1 MTIGGK
7 IISLESVDSTNSL
20 LLSDRYR
27 LMPSGT
33 VMTAETQTAGRGR
46 GNKIWF
52 SPKGGLYFSILLD
65 AQTDLNEYN
74 KLALMIAFAIR
85 GQLIQYSENADMR
98 IKWPNDILAD
108 GRKICG
114 ILTQAK
120 TRGETS
126 RVAVGIGI
134 NLNIAKPDFPQDMD
148 IDPVSLSELAGEPID
163 KDLFLRELLDR
174 IEKVHND
181 FLDGGFEK
189 ILDDINAV
197 LFSKGREMDFSI
209 KGRTKNFRVL
219 GINPDATLR
228 VYSPE
233 TGIITINIID
243 TK

>member
-1 MTIGGK
+1 MKIGGK
-7 IISLESVDSTNSL
+7 IISLENVDSTNSL

-27 LMPSGT
+27 LMPAGT

-65 AQTDLNEYN
+65 TQADLNEYN

-85 GQLIQYSENADMR
+85 EELLEHCNTADFR

-120 TRGETS
+120 TRGKIS
-126 RVAVGIGI
+126 RIAVGIGI
-134 NLNIAKPDFPQDMD
+134 NLNIDAADFPQDMD
-148 IDPVSLSELAGEPID
+148 IDPVSLSELAGKTID
-163 KDLFLRELLDR
+163 KEIFLRELLTR
-174 IEKVHND
+174 IDKVHND
-181 FLDGGFEK
+181 FLDGGWDK
-189 ILDDINAV
+189 IIDDINAV
-197 LFSKGREMDFSI
+197 LFSKGREMDFAI
-209 KGRTKNFRVL
+209 KGKMKNFRVL

-233 TGIITINIID
+233 TGIITISIID

>member
-1 MTIGGK
+1 MKIGGK

-52 SPKGGLYFSILLD
+52 SPQGGLYFSILLD

-148 IDPVSLSELAGEPID
+148 IEPVSLSELAGEPID
-163 KDLFLRELLDR
+163 KDLFLRELLAR
-174 IEKVHND
+174 IEIVHND

-209 KGRTKNFRVL
+209 KGKMKNFRVL
-219 GINPDATLR
+219 GINTDATLR

>member
-1 MTIGGK
+1 MKIGGK

-20 LLSDRYR
+20 LLSDRYK

-33 VMTAETQTAGRGR
+33 IMTAETQTAGRGR

-74 KLALMIAFAIR
+74 KLALMIAFVIR
-85 GQLIQYSENADMR
+85 EQLAEHCENADFR

-108 GRKICG
+108 GKKICG
-114 ILTQAK
+114 ILTQVK

-134 NLNIAKPDFPQDMD
+134 NLNIAKPDFPQNMD

-163 KDLFLRELLDR
+163 KEIFLRQLLTR
-174 IEKVHND
+174 IENIHND

-197 LFSKGREMDFSI
+197 LFSKGREMDFLI
-209 KGRTKNFRVL
+209 KGKMKNYRVL